1 MLIRL
6 NVLFKSTKSFGWLV
20 TSKLNCQLWKALIN
34 CEKGVQQKYKK
45 FLIFFWSLF
54 VVMYVR
60 TSCYIC
66 SFWFSLGIHSAVT
79 NWKSRQ
85 YSEMKEYSMK
95 WIWWRQTEKVDNILE
110 NIISLYLEIL
120 FRIRIINI
128 GHNTL
133 KYHSINIFDI
143 FLLIFWI
150 ASRKTSTHVVLTFHQ
165 PS

>member
-34 CEKGVQQKYKK
+34 CAKGVQQKYKK
-45 FLIFFWSLF
+45 FWIFFWSLF

-110 NIISLYLEIL
+110 NIIFLYLEIL
-120 FRIRIINI
+120 FRIRI
-128 GHNTL
+128 TM
-133 KYHSINIFDI
+133 
-143 FLLIFWI
+143 LLF
-150 ASRKTSTHVVLTFHQ
+150 
-165 PS
+165 

>member
-45 FLIFFWSLF
+45 FWIFFWSLF

-95 WIWWRQTEKVDNILE
+95 WIWWRQTEKVVNILE
-110 NIISLYLEIL
+110 KIISSYLNIL
-120 FRIRIINI
+120 FRITSELCYYSKTII
-128 GHNTL
+128 HNFIWYVDVMSAFYTKMQYL
-133 KYHSINIFDI
+133 
-143 FLLIFWI
+143 WI
-150 ASRKTSTHVVLTFHQ
+150 DERL
-165 PS
+165 

>member
-34 CEKGVQQKYKK
+34 CEQGVQQKYKK
-45 FLIFFWSLF
+45 FWIFFWTSF
-54 VVMYVR
+54 VVLYVR
-60 TSCYIC
+60 TWCYNC

-110 NIISLYLEIL
+110 NIISLYFEIL
-120 FRIRIINI
+120 FRIRITSELCHYSKTII
-128 GHNTL
+128 HNFIL
-133 KYHSINIFDI
+133 
-143 FLLIFWI
+143 
-150 ASRKTSTHVVLTFHQ
+150 
-165 PS
+165 